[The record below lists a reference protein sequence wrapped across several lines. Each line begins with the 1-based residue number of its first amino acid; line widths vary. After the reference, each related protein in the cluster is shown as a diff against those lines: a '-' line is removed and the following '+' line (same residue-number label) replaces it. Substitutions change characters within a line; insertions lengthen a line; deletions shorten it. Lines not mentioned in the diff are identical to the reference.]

1 MDYTKCDVAIYICGR
16 SSLLVMFFV
25 LLCLALVQDLYK
37 DVDLKIFSQ
46 LSTVDI
52 VTVGFNL
59 FECKH

>member
-1 MDYTKCDVAIYICGR
+1 MRCCDLHLWKKQFISYV
-16 SSLLVMFFV
+16 F
-25 LLCLALVQDLYK
+25 LCLALVQDLYK